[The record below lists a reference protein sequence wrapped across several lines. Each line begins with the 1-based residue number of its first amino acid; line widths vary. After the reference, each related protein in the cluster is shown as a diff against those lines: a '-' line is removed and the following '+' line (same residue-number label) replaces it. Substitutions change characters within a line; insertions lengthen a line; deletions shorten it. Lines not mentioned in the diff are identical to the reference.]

1 MILIIT
7 HSQDISADL
16 VIRHLH
22 KGRHEYIRL
31 NTDWLGTPNCYFGF
45 RSEPVLHISGKSI
58 LPAEIS
64 AIWARRFALPE
75 SLKSVGAEHFDFV
88 KRELSTAMDAF
99 LEQSR
104 TAFQINSA
112 IADRIA
118 GNRLLQSMTAK
129 AVGFITPDTLVTQR
143 EEEASK
149 FFNEHQAVI
158 TKALSFGRITSVPY
172 EETVAFTSMISAET
186 DFNGLKYC
194 PSLFQE
200 KINKK
205 REWRVSTVGNQ
216 VFAAL
221 IEDNSEDID
230 WRRRD
235 HVHTFVPGKLPAE
248 VSERLLLLSRA
259 SGIVYGAHD
268 LIENQNGDF
277 VFLETNPAGQWGWLE
292 LTIGL
297 PIGEAIANELIRR
310 SCGKADP

>member
-1 MILIIT
+1 M
-7 HSQDISADL
+7 
-16 VIRHLH
+16 
-22 KGRHEYIRL
+22 
-31 NTDWLGTPNCYFGF
+31 
-45 RSEPVLHISGKSI
+45 
-58 LPAEIS
+58 
-64 AIWARRFALPE
+64 
-75 SLKSVGAEHFDFV
+75 
-88 KRELSTAMDAF
+88 
-99 LEQSR
+99 
-104 TAFQINSA
+104 
-112 IADRIA
+112 
-118 GNRLLQSMTAK
+118 QSMTAK